1 LIFNL
6 KDSEHVC
13 WYFNAFRLRKLDP
26 ANEAFTDSKEV
37 VDAELDKH
45 GFVLL
50 HAQQMNVILASDR
63 VRNVREINDPVD
75 IMELKL
81 FFVGLTQNHHWELGL
96 PLGVLLLGH
105 LSADEDW
112 HEVNHDVLVPKDCF
126 KLVFGHLALHSL
138 RSTDK
143 IGQISAE
150 LAAINKVQ
158 DVGDL
163 VHEAAQ
169 LEEEFAIRLI

>member
-1 LIFNL
+1 
-6 KDSEHVC
+6 
-13 WYFNAFRLRKLDP
+13 
-26 ANEAFTDSKEV
+26 
-37 VDAELDKH
+37 
-45 GFVLL
+45 
-50 HAQQMNVILASDR
+50 
-63 VRNVREINDPVD
+63 
-75 IMELKL
+75 
-81 FFVGLTQNHHWELGL
+81 
-96 PLGVLLLGH
+96 
-105 LSADEDW
+105 
-112 HEVNHDVLVPKDCF
+112 
-126 KLVFGHLALHSL
+126 LVFGHLALHSL